1 MIPAVISIAGSF
13 AAVLGVFLSN
23 GYALLTGLVLVAAS
37 VAWCVAGIVRDW
49 WRDLAAERSA
59 ELELSRL
66 RRK

>member
-13 AAVLGVFLSN
+13 AVVIGVFLSN
-23 GYALLTGLVLVAAS
+23 GYAALVGAVLVSAS

-49 WRDLAAERSA
+49 WRDLAVERSA